1 MNALTCLAK
10 WIDTLNEHVGRVVSL
25 LALLMVLVQFIV
37 VLQRYVFGIGSIW
50 MQESIVYMHGFLFML
65 VAGYT
70 LLHNGHVRVDV
81 FYRTMSPRAKA
92 WVDLLG
98 TIFLI
103 WPLCYLIFIV
113 SLPYVEA
120 SWAVREGSRETSGIQ
135 GVFILKSVILAFVVL
150 LALQSLSLLI
160 HALRILSGAEKPV
173 EEASPLL

>member
-1 MNALTCLAK
+1 MNALTRLAG
-10 WIDTLNEHVGRVVSL
+10 WIDALNEHVGRVVSL

>member
-1 MNALTCLAK
+1 MNALTRLAG
-10 WIDTLNEHVGRVVSL
+10 WIDALNEHVGRVVSL

-160 HALRILSGAEKPV
+160 HALRILSGVEKPV

>member
-1 MNALTCLAK
+1 MNALTRLAG
-10 WIDTLNEHVGRVVSL
+10 WIDALNEHVGRVVSL

-50 MQESIVYMHGFLFML
+50 MQESIVYMHSFLFML

>member
-1 MNALTCLAK
+1 MNALTRLAG
-10 WIDTLNEHVGRVVSL
+10 WIDALNEHVGRVVSL

-37 VLQRYVFGIGSIW
+37 VLQRYVFGVGSIW
-50 MQESIVYMHGFLFML
+50 MQESIVYMHGFMFML

-103 WPLCYLIFIV
+103 WPLCYLIFKV

-135 GVFILKSVILAFVVL
+135 GVYLLKSVILAFVVL
-150 LALQSLSLLI
+150 LALQSLSMLI
-160 HALRILSGAEKPV
+160 HALRILSGAEKPA

>member
-1 MNALTCLAK
+1 
-10 WIDTLNEHVGRVVSL
+10 
-25 LALLMVLVQFIV
+25 
-37 VLQRYVFGIGSIW
+37 
-50 MQESIVYMHGFLFML
+50 ML

-103 WPLCYLIFIV
+103 WPLCYLIFKV

>member
-1 MNALTCLAK
+1 MNALTRLAG
-10 WIDTLNEHVGRVVSL
+10 WIDALNEHVGRVVSL

-50 MQESIVYMHGFLFML
+50 MQESIVYMHSFLFML

-81 FYRTMSPRAKA
+81 FYRTMSPRSKA

-98 TIFLI
+98 TFFLI
-103 WPLCYLIFIV
+103 WPLCYLIFKV

>member
-1 MNALTCLAK
+1 MNALARIAG

-37 VLQRYVFGIGSIW
+37 VLQRYVFGVGSIW
-50 MQESIVYMHGFLFML
+50 MQESIVYMHGFMFML

-103 WPLCYLIFIV
+103 WPLCYLIFKV

-135 GVFILKSVILAFVVL
+135 GVYLLKSVILAFVVL
-150 LALQSLSLLI
+150 LALQSLSMLI
-160 HALRILSGAEKPV
+160 HALRILSGAEKPA

>member
-1 MNALTCLAK
+1 MNALTRLAG
-10 WIDTLNEHVGRVVSL
+10 WIDALNEHVGRVVSL

-81 FYRTMSPRAKA
+81 FYRTMSSRAKA

-160 HALRILSGAEKPV
+160 HALRILSGVEKPV

>member
-1 MNALTCLAK
+1 MNALTRLAK

-50 MQESIVYMHGFLFML
+50 MQESIVYMHSFLFML

-81 FYRTMSPRAKA
+81 FYRTMSPRSKA

-103 WPLCYLIFIV
+103 WPLCYLIFKV

>member
-1 MNALTCLAK
+1 MNALTRLAR

-50 MQESIVYMHGFLFML
+50 MQESIVYMHSFLFML

-81 FYRTMSPRAKA
+81 FYRTMSPRSKA

-103 WPLCYLIFIV
+103 WPLCYLIFKV

>member
-1 MNALTCLAK
+1 MNALARLAG

-81 FYRTMSPRAKA
+81 FYRTMSPRSKA

-98 TIFLI
+98 TVFLL
-103 WPLCYLIFIV
+103 WPLCYLIFMV

-135 GVFILKSVILAFVVL
+135 GVYLLKSVILAFVVL
-150 LALQSLSLLI
+150 LWLQSLSLLI

>member
-1 MNALTCLAK
+1 MNALTRLAK

-37 VLQRYVFGIGSIW
+37 VLQRYVFGVGSIW
-50 MQESIVYMHGFLFML
+50 MQESIVYMHGFMFML

-103 WPLCYLIFIV
+103 WPLCYLIFKV

-135 GVFILKSVILAFVVL
+135 GVYLLKSVILAFVVL
-150 LALQSLSLLI
+150 LALQSLSMLI
-160 HALRILSGAEKPV
+160 HALRILSGAEKPA

>member
-1 MNALTCLAK
+1 MNALARIAG

-37 VLQRYVFGIGSIW
+37 VLQRYVFGVGSIW
-50 MQESIVYMHGFLFML
+50 MQESIVYMHGFMFML

-103 WPLCYLIFIV
+103 WPLCYLIFKV

-135 GVFILKSVILAFVVL
+135 GVYLLKSVILAFVVL
-150 LALQSLSLLI
+150 LALQSLSMLI
-160 HALRILSGAEKPV
+160 HALRILSGAEKPA
-173 EEASPLL
+173 EEASSLL

>member
-10 WIDTLNEHVGRVVSL
+10 WIDALNEHVGRVVSL

-70 LLHNGHVRVDV
+70 LLHNGHVRVDG
-81 FYRTMSPRAKA
+81 FCLPMSPRSQA

-98 TIFLI
+98 TLFLI
-103 WPLCYLIFIV
+103 WPLCYLIFAV

-120 SWAVREGSRETSGIQ
+120 SWEVLEGSRATSGIQ

-150 LALQSLSLLI
+150 
-160 HALRILSGAEKPV
+160 
-173 EEASPLL
+173 

>member
-1 MNALTCLAK
+1 MNALTRLAG
-10 WIDTLNEHVGRVVSL
+10 WVDALNEHVGRVVSL

-50 MQESIVYMHGFLFML
+50 MQESIVYMHGFLFVL

-103 WPLCYLIFIV
+103 WPLCYLIFKV

>member
-1 MNALTCLAK
+1 MNALTRLAG

-50 MQESIVYMHGFLFML
+50 MQESIVYMHSFLFML

-103 WPLCYLIFIV
+103 WPLCYLIFKV

>member
-50 MQESIVYMHGFLFML
+50 MQESIVYMHSFLFML

-81 FYRTMSPRAKA
+81 FYRTMSPRSKA

-103 WPLCYLIFIV
+103 WPLCYLIFKV

>member
-1 MNALTCLAK
+1 MNALTRLAG

-50 MQESIVYMHGFLFML
+50 MQESIVYMHSFLFML

-81 FYRTMSPRAKA
+81 FYRTMSPRSKA

-103 WPLCYLIFIV
+103 WPLCYLIFKV

>member
-1 MNALTCLAK
+1 MNALTRLAG

-103 WPLCYLIFIV
+103 WPLCYLIFTV

-135 GVFILKSVILAFVVL
+135 GVYILKSVILAFVVL

-160 HALRILSGAEKPV
+160 HALRILSGVEKPV